1 MKRANAAILFLG
13 LAISFSLVFSPI
25 TAWAF
30 TVRDHSLLDSE
41 IELSRIQIRTGFLQ
55 MKTNKIFSRFKTF
68 LDETEIDLVAKIR
81 REYGMKTKILKK
93 DWNANNTNLEDYI
106 RRLIRDFPDSR
117 LIPAVL
123 LELADIYF
131 EWANEAYLDQLE
143 YYQEVLEKKQL
154 PAGTKSPV
162 IDMPE
167 RDYSRSINI
176 YGRIIRDFPNYP
188 DLDKVHYLLIYCLA
202 ETKNVNL
209 AVRWMERFIQLFP
222 DSLYKSELEFRLG
235 EYYFDQVEFA
245 RAIPH
250 YQKVLETGDL
260 EFYTKAL
267 YKLAWAYFRIPYY
280 EMAADAFGELIKKSQ
295 AKETTKTDELQNEA
309 LQYLAIIFS
318 EWGGLEKA
326 TELARGLE
334 PQLAQKLFQRFEEIL
349 VEQTRYAEAIQ
360 TDRTSIKL
368 FPDYP
373 DNPEIQ
379 LRIAK
384 TFQKLGSMEEAVWE
398 REVLVGLYGPGSH
411 WYQVNEKNIQALEKY
426 RTIMEEALYESA
438 KYHHQQAQK
447 SNNLDEY
454 QKALINYQTFRT
466 VFPKSTHIG
475 EICFLQAEI
484 LYHSGDL
491 EQAAD
496 GYWQAIL
503 KSKGGEDYLHDA
515 AFNRLISYEKIYE
528 KWKQENSSKLGSGSL
543 PEPAKNLIRAIEDY
557 LKVNPNPSKIPARSY
572 QIGRIFSENGVLKEA
587 QERLSSFIL
596 QYPRDALCLDA
607 IKTVVKNF
615 LDQKN
620 HQELL
625 DWIRKNS
632 FHLEK
637 PEEKE
642 YLGSIM
648 GNSLLQEAQKEFEA
662 HNFDESSALYREYA
676 EKYPDASETPKAIFN
691 LALGEQKRNN
701 LSSAIL
707 ELKRLERNFP
717 QSTLTPNAIYL
728 ASQLYEGSFDFV
740 KAVLY
745 YKKLTDDFPDFPKF
759 REALLG
765 AGELS
770 ERLSDYTQA
779 AGFYRKFLNSFPND
793 PKAPSIYWHL
803 ALSFK
808 KGKDVN
814 ATIKAYEAWLQLET
828 KDKDPTQIVEA
839 LSTLADLYRGLIK
852 IPEAS
857 KYYQMVVNYT
867 QEMKGKGPGIDPS
880 YAAQALLI
888 FAQNDFDQYVKIDFI
903 GKKEKDIESKLIK
916 KEEMLGRLI
925 DRYQKVIETG
935 DPKSSV
941 QALDQ
946 IGLAFRDYATKLLT
960 APPPRGL
967 SEEEKDIYAI
977 QLEEKVEP
985 YVKQSQDNF
994 LKALQTALKFLD
1006 KEDKIVKVI
1015 LTQIREND
1023 PKYNTEI
1030 YEPKTALLEG
1040 NYTIS
1045 CPTTD
1050 KIQGDRV
1057 CMRLFVKNKEEKS
1070 GAGKEESGKEM
1081 PPEIEYPVKYLMDK
1095 SLVYQDVFG
1104 LPGGELS
1111 AFPSTSLEAE
1121 KEE

>member
-1 MKRANAAILFLG
+1 MKRINAVILFLG
-13 LAISFSLVFSPI
+13 LTIEFSLVFYP
-25 TAWAF
+25 APAGAF
-30 TVRDHSLLDSE
+30 TARNHSLLDSE

-55 MKTNKIFSRFKTF
+55 VKTDRIFSKFKIF
-68 LDETEIDLVAKIR
+68 LDDTEIDLVERIR
-81 REYGMKTKILKK
+81 GEYGMKAKTLKK
-93 DWNANNTNLEDYI
+93 EWNTNNANLEDYI
-106 RRLIRDFPDSR
+106 GRLIREFPDSR
-117 LIPAVL
+117 LIPSAL

-131 EWANEAYLDQLE
+131 EWANETYLDELE
-143 YYQEVLEKKQL
+143 HYQEVMEKKQL
-154 PAGTKSPV
+154 PAGAGSPA
-162 IDMPE
+162 IDLPE
-167 RDYSRSINI
+167 RDYSRSISA
-176 YGRIIRDFPNYP
+176 YAKIIHDFPNYP
-188 DLDKVHYLLIYCLA
+188 DLDKVYYLLIYCLV
-202 ETKNVNL
+202 ETRNLDL
-209 AVRWMERFIQLFP
+209 AVRYMERFIQLYP
-222 DSLYKSELEFRLG
+222 DSAYKSEVEFRVG
-235 EYYFDQVEFA
+235 EHYFDQVEFA

-250 YQKVLETGDL
+250 YQKVLETGES

-280 EMAADAFGELIKKSQ
+280 EMAANAFGELIKKSQ
-295 AKETTKTDELQNEA
+295 VKEATKTNELQNEA

-334 PQLAQKLFQRFEEIL
+334 PRLAQELFKRFEGIL
-349 VEQTRYAEAIQ
+349 VEQTLYAEAIKA
-360 TDRTSIKL
+360 DRILIQL

-447 SNNLDEY
+447 SDNLDEY
-454 QKALINYQTFRT
+454 QKALKNYQTFLK
-466 VFPKSTHIG
+466 VFPESTHNG
-475 EICFLQAEI
+475 EVCFLQAEV
-484 LYHSGDL
+484 LYHFGDL
-491 EQAAD
+491 EQAAN

-515 AFNRLISYEKIYE
+515 AYNRLISYEKIYE
-528 KWKQENSSKLGSGSL
+528 KWKQENSVKLGSGSL
-543 PEPAKNLIRAIEDY
+543 PESAKNLILAIEDY
-557 LKVNPNPSKIPARSY
+557 LKVNPNPIQIPARAY
-572 QIGRIFSENGVLKEA
+572 QIGRIYSENGVVKEA

-620 HQELL
+620 HEELL
-625 DWIRKNS
+625 NWIRKNS
-632 FHLEK
+632 LYLEK

-642 YLGSIM
+642 YIGSIM
-648 GNSLLQEAQKEFEA
+648 GNSLLQEAQQKFEA
-662 HNFDESSALYREYA
+662 KNLDESNALYREYA
-676 EKYPDASETPKAIFN
+676 EKYPDTSETPKAIFN
-691 LALGEQKRNN
+691 LALGEQKKND
-701 LSSAIL
+701 LSLAIQ

-717 QSTLTPNAIYL
+717 QSTLLPNAVYL
-728 ASQLYEGSFDFV
+728 AGQLYEESFDFV
-740 KAVLY
+740 KAIAY
-745 YKKLTDDFPDFPKF
+745 YKKLTDDFPDFPNF

-770 ERLSDYTQA
+770 EKLGDYTQA
-779 AGFYRKFLNSFPND
+779 AGFYRRFLSSFPSD

-803 ALSFK
+803 ALSLR

-814 ATIKAYEAWLQLET
+814 AAIKAYEAWLQLEA

-839 LSTLADLYRGLIK
+839 LSTLADLYRGLFRVS
-852 IPEAS
+852 EAG
-857 KYYQMVVNYT
+857 KYYQMVVNYS
-867 QEMKGKGPGIDPS
+867 QEMKGKGPGVDPS
-880 YAAQALLI
+880 YAAQALLL
-888 FAQNDFDQYVKIDFI
+888 FAQSDFDQYVKIDFT
-903 GKKEKDIESKLIK
+903 GKKEKEIEAKLTQ
-916 KEEMLGRLI
+916 KEAMLGRLI
-925 DRYQKVIETG
+925 DRYQKVIEAG

-946 IGLAFRDYATKLLT
+946 IGLAFRDYANKLLN
-960 APPPRGL
+960 APPPKGL

-977 QLEEKVEP
+977 KLEEKVEP

-1006 KEDKIVKVI
+1006 KEDKIVKV
-1015 LTQIREND
+1015 LLAQIREND
-1023 PKYNTEI
+1023 PKYNAEI
-1030 YEPKTALLEG
+1030 YEPKTALVEG

-1057 CMRLFVKNKEEKS
+1057 CLRLFVKKKEEKS
-1070 GAGKEESGKEM
+1070 GAGKEESGEEM
-1081 PPEIEYPVKYLMDK
+1081 PPEVEYSVKYLMGK
-1095 SLVYQDVFG
+1095 SLVYQDIFG

-1111 AFPSTSLEAE
+1111 TFPSTSLEQ